1 MPEDIIKPN
10 QPQNPEEP
18 EKKEP
23 TLDIDEKTTDA
34 VSTES
39 TPETSETPSQ
49 STQDLDITSD
59 ERTSSVNSLS
69 QNPTSP
75 FNPAAPTPPPSQPQA
90 ATPPQA
96 PEPKRR
102 GAKLWII
109 VLLIIVIAGASA
121 AAALFVAKSGDKD
134 QKSTTQTNAKKD
146 IAHLRYALPDGDLSK
161 FYPAGNTATSVQVN
175 SQIFEGLVRYDQQT
189 KIEPLLA
196 TDWSNSDTSTWTFN
210 LRKDVKFH
218 NGKPMTAKDVKY
230 SLDYAVQHQEDE
242 DSNAFLASSIKQ
254 IDVINDHQVKIMTD
268 GPDPILL
275 NRLAYL
281 YVIDSEAKP
290 GDPISGTG
298 PYTVKSGTT
307 PTETNLE
314 LAAVNSYYGGH
325 IYTKA
330 LTITIVPSSD
340 QMITEINDGKFDL
353 AGSLEPDELAKVK
366 SYEPIEGQN
375 FSIGFIGL
383 NTTKPNS
390 PLSTKEGREAV
401 AYALDTSKVL
411 KAGNLGGDPTGQ
423 VVPPKIPGYDA
434 SIKAT
439 PYDPA
444 KAKELLAKAP
454 NPTMPLT
461 LSYGG
466 GEDNKA
472 HMTEIANELK
482 AAGFNVNLV
491 EQPDLDTLVEKAFSG
506 QVDMFYIVYDSP
518 TLDGYD
524 VFSSLLQGNDIYKNE
539 DINTQ
544 IDDTMSIIE
553 PSERLSLLKK
563 ISREVADEKP
573 IIPLYV
579 PTDVFA
585 LKKPYFIQTDIPGGQ
600 AGVYF
605 WQTYQK

>member
-10 QPQNPEEP
+10 QPQTPEEP
-18 EKKEP
+18 NEKEP
-23 TLDIDEKTTDA
+23 TNNIGEETTDS
-34 VSTES
+34 VSSRPAPEITEPSPESNTVSNGPSAPLAAPSQHS
-39 TPETSETPSQ
+39 TPAFGPITPTAATDQPSPAA
-49 STQDLDITSD
+49 STQ
-59 ERTSSVNSLS
+59 
-69 QNPTSP
+69 P
-75 FNPAAPTPPPSQPQA
+75 
-90 ATPPQA
+90 
-96 PEPKRR
+96 PEPKRK
-102 GAKLWII
+102 GAKAWII
-109 VLLIIVIAGASA
+109 VLLIIVIAGASV
-121 AAALFVAKSGDKD
+121 AAALFVTKSDEKD
-134 QKSTTQTNAKKD
+134 QNNTSQTNTKKD

-161 FYPAGNTATSVQVN
+161 FYPSGNTATSVQVN
-175 SQIFEGLVRYDQQT
+175 SQIFEGLVRYNQQT

-196 TDWSNSDTSTWTFN
+196 TNWSNSDTSTWTFD

-218 NGKPMTAKDVKY
+218 NGKPMTAEDVKY
-230 SLDYAVQHQEDE
+230 SLDYAIQHQDDE
-242 DSNAFLASSIKQ
+242 TSNSFLAASIKQ
-254 IDVINDHQVKIMTD
+254 VDVVNDHQVKIITD

-281 YVIDSEAKP
+281 YIIDSEAEV
-290 GDPISGTG
+290 GSPISGTG
-298 PYTVKSGTT
+298 PYTVKPGTT

-314 LAAVNSYYGGH
+314 LTAVDNYYGGH

-330 LTITIVPSSD
+330 ITITIVPSSD
-340 QMITEINDGKFDL
+340 QMIADINDGKFDL

-390 PLSTKEGREAV
+390 PLSTKEGRDAV
-401 AYALDTSKVL
+401 AYALDTPKIL
-411 KAGNLGGDPTGQ
+411 KAGDLGGEPTGQ
-423 VVPPKIPGYDA
+423 LIPPKIPGYDA

-444 KAKELLAKAP
+444 KAKELLANVP
-454 NPTMPLT
+454 NATMPLT

-466 GEDNKA
+466 GDDNKA

-482 AAGFNVNLV
+482 AVGFNVNLV
-491 EQPDLDTLVEKAFSG
+491 EQPDLNTLVDKAFSG

-524 VFSSLLQGNDIYKNE
+524 FFSSILQGNDIYKNE
-539 DINTQ
+539 EIDTQ
-544 IDDTMSIIE
+544 INDTTSIIN

-563 ISREVADEKP
+563 ISKEVADEKP
-573 IIPLYV
+573 VIPLYV

>member
-10 QPQNPEEP
+10 QPQTPEEP
-18 EKKEP
+18 KEKEQIHDTAETIDDVSSKTSIEVTEP
-23 TLDIDEKTTDA
+23 
-34 VSTES
+34 SPES
-39 TPETSETPSQ
+39 IQEPGPISSQAPFSKATPSQ
-49 STQDLDITSD
+49 DSA
-59 ERTSSVNSLS
+59 
-69 QNPTSP
+69 PT
-75 FNPAAPTPPPSQPQA
+75 FEPAAPTPPTDQPPA
-90 ATPPQA
+90 AAPAQP

-102 GAKLWII
+102 GAKTWIV

-121 AAALFVAKSGDKD
+121 AAAILISKSGEKD
-134 QKSTTQTNAKKD
+134 QNNTSTNTKKD

-161 FYPAGNTATSVQVN
+161 FYPTGNTATSVQVN
-175 SQIFEGLVRYDQQT
+175 SQIFEGLVRYNQQT

-196 TDWSNSDTSTWTFN
+196 TNWSNPDTSTWTFN

-218 NGKPMTAKDVKY
+218 SGKAMTAKDVKY
-230 SLDYAVQHQEDE
+230 SLDYATQHQEDE

-254 IDVINDHQVKIMTD
+254 VDVVNDYQVKITTD

-281 YVIDSEAKP
+281 YIIDSEAKV
-290 GDPISGTG
+290 GDPASGTG
-298 PYTVKSGTT
+298 PYTVKEGTT

-314 LAAVNSYYGGH
+314 LASVNNYYGGH

-340 QMITEINDGKFDL
+340 QMIADINDGKFDL
-353 AGSLEPDELAKVK
+353 AGSLEPDELSKVK

-401 AYALDTSKVL
+401 AYALDTPKIL
-411 KAGNLGGDPTGQ
+411 KAGNLGGEPTGQ

-434 SIKAT
+434 SIKET
-439 PYDPA
+439 PYNPA

-466 GEDNKA
+466 GDDNKA
-472 HMTEIANELK
+472 HMTEIADELK
-482 AAGFNVNLV
+482 AAGFNVTLTQ
-491 EQPDLDTLVEKAFSG
+491 QPDLDTLVEKAFTG
-506 QVDMFYIVYDSP
+506 QIDMFYIVYDSP

-524 VFSSLLQGNDIYKNE
+524 VFSSLLQNNDIYKNE
-539 DINTQ
+539 EINNQ
-544 IDDTMSIIE
+544 IDETTSVIE
-553 PSERLSLLKK
+553 PSERLNLLKK
-563 ISREVADEKP
+563 ISREVANEKP
-573 IIPLYV
+573 VIPLYV